1 MRKFDDIKRSLYGD
15 DTATLDPDYAQGPSD
30 PKATSL
36 TNRLLEAKA
45 RINQQKLQ
53 VATEV
58 FGNGHKNTAPVAEQK
73 AYIKSPENTT
83 DLPDPP
89 ISFESL
95 PSKPFMQEEE
105 PIATGTPLDKEPEPT
120 EVLFKDLND
129 AADRYGVPK
138 NLLKALAKQESNFNN
153 EAVSETGVRGVL
165 QVTEKTGKE
174 MFEGTGVEF
183 DVTNQDHQIE
193 AGTKYLAKH
202 IKDWKAKGFGDQ
214 QAQQLATA
222 SYNTGFKRVSD
233 AISETG
239 KALPTMEEIEEAGNK
254 LFPESNLT
262 KDGKKIPFSKEEY
275 KIKSKQAK
283 SFREGMAHWKKIH
296 YQDGELQ
303 EFGVEGGDEFVTAGT
318 PPPPPPPSEPL
329 SLSVDD
335 FEDEEEL
342 IITEKDRKTPGA
354 IAKKVSRTAQKPSK
368 PINVD
373 KEWDKLLDTVVAND
387 DVFLM
392 GLSDGTESLKIA
404 AKAFMKSQGVS
415 GLTSPQ
421 ALTYLNDNAEDLVNW
436 IKKTSSTERAALED
450 TVKPV
455 KIDATPREPTDIS
468 VPTITKTPI
477 RETTGDLKKVPDIQE
492 RDPNRVKDQIK
503 PTKIEDTERPTSDI
517 EKPVSKSKDVRII
530 EEEPIVD
537 VGELSPDDIY
547 SSALDYYEKSAT
559 TDLDAAYESTDGF
572 DLAYLAQK
580 EIQRQKE
587 VTQGFMP
594 LKNKTTVVE
603 QFSNRVFKHKDG
615 TWTVRT
621 SSGRELTGLDEIMA
635 KSYADYDRENWASD
649 PDAPLDGSAGQYFN
663 QTMQSLAYPVELI
676 ASAFTQTP
684 ESRASIKKMA
694 EEYKKYF
701 PVNRASMQGAST
713 ALALISEQKGSVEAI
728 KYAFNNI
735 GTFLEK
741 GFDSVGFTLALAVG
755 NVPVQIG
762 MLASLAHGKANTM
775 KDEWRQL
782 DENKGKELTPEIAAR
797 IEISAAF
804 SMLAEK
810 VSVQAIKGVVSGKPL
825 IKVDPTKWMNKVG
838 DAINRGLNKNLGTK
852 TANLLL
858 VKPITKIAAPLA
870 GEGGQEVISQGFEH
884 WGLKEEFLSKSEMV
898 AIGIEGTLAAPGVAG
913 TVASLQLTK
922 EAAKQ
927 VAKGTPAT
935 RKRIFLE
942 KTLTD
947 TQAQLSK
954 ITVEDRI
961 NDLDQQ
967 INDLSGE
974 VKDTETGV
982 ASQNKRFDEIYD
994 TLRAEAFGQLSIP
1007 DAIKAA
1013 KEQLA
1018 TELESLQS
1026 EKAQLEKDTKPL
1038 TFKDNEFLSRPIKR
1052 DLAKVEQQIEA
1063 LKTAEPKPG
1072 ETPTAR
1078 NEQIQNLENRKK
1090 TLEDKLNSR
1099 VTKQQLE
1106 YLRQKL
1112 TQAKAKIE
1120 SALETDLTGKEKNK
1134 EELAGIAL
1142 DPKYGKELG
1151 EGELAIALKEIRV
1164 LEDTD
1169 DPGMLDPDRELDP
1182 IGLEATS
1189 DYTPTKDSGLE
1200 VVKETEGG
1208 AVTSNTVQ
1216 LKEEPAEW
1224 TDEKTGRR
1232 LTKEDFDS
1240 PIEYQQFVKKTRK
1253 FDADRERG
1261 IKELK
1266 RIKEEKIKE
1275 ISPEDINPR
1284 RQQLV
1289 LERLKKLTNR
1299 KLNDTEKQAVREKV
1313 AELKEK
1319 GVLPTDAGKK
1329 GSKADKLF
1337 SGPTA
1342 FADAQNATPEQLKEA
1357 LDDPKTDAATKKH
1370 LLAIQKAQEDQKKLD
1385 EKLEDKTFADVHE
1398 EVVRGEGKRFKGLHT
1413 YRNEIIEL
1421 LKNPEKRPIAL
1432 INQKVAVLYDE
1443 MQNHATNLS
1452 NKLYAFKQAYDKAES
1467 GFSDT
1472 GKLWAVS
1479 GVIDP
1484 AAQKLN
1490 PNTRKMKYTV
1500 QEMTRAE
1507 FDKEVEERREAAGIS
1522 FLTEISSSK
1531 QTDTTLDSRNL
1542 INALEEEVKLGRSA
1556 WEAVKTYPTT
1566 SIAKNEAKAQGKAE
1580 TDSEFLAG
1588 LDKIEEKIGR
1598 PTEEISD
1605 EKIADIKDPQK
1616 KAKVKEGDIVN
1627 VVDQDGSLI
1636 TPKPVP
1642 ITKML
1647 GKGPDGIEYVQ
1658 VEGSSAGYQI
1668 DRIVPVKSETKARP
1682 KGTSIPE
1689 EIAKLKEDLKRVR
1702 QLKEEKAKK
1711 DKLGSAPDEDYDK
1724 QEREILRKI
1733 EELEALERQAGQQ
1746 PTEDTG
1752 GDGADEVF
1760 DETTKTS
1767 KSSPDSAEQLTQE
1780 TGTDAETETKTKAG
1794 KVQDFIASTIKKY
1807 WPVILKASAK
1817 NRERI
1822 MGMLGTFFTDLVQI
1836 GDIENVPGL
1845 HTLQDTDFIW
1855 TDADIESGRIR
1866 KPQKLVGTFSWQKL
1880 RDALTGLGVDKAT
1893 AKHIAQQYGKFKN
1906 RYENIAVALKAGS
1919 NVRIIDS
1926 EDTRVYEIVSINSEG
1941 IAKLELKKDEPKK
1954 LIVAGKE
1961 LPIKTSSSV
1970 EQLFDAKQFALG
1982 EPLSILLR
1990 PYNNSKTEQVGKL
2003 PDQILLG
2010 MYLGALSFRT
2020 KNPTNTRFT
2029 SDWQRKQFLY
2039 SGKKDPNK
2047 NEITELEDIG
2057 HGFNEAADSIG
2068 KDVAKSLQLSAKKIA
2083 KDHPTLTQDSADL
2096 YYARLLPALGMMA
2109 LDIAAGKDSEAWF
2122 GIENK
2127 VFNFL
2132 EAKAKDR
2139 NFNNPKNK
2147 DDDQTYRH
2155 IKYPEKKK
2163 SKEELIA
2170 LAEDKSALEK
2180 ITEQLDMKLDSYG
2193 EVLREPVDTPTRIKR
2208 SLKKV
2213 PRKVRKALEKLHNAK
2228 WNISETAD
2236 SVVVLNKSDAG
2247 KDLLNRLMGV
2257 LSTEGDMHQRQRD
2270 SYEAANRDKQND
2282 LKSFLEANEA
2292 GELKDFYF
2300 AYELQGHHRILQ
2312 QGKIN
2317 PQNSKVTRFLLQS
2330 WGAQTYNKNNLWKFK
2345 LAVAQNFGLDVDKN
2359 KLAWAET
2366 QFDHIVN
2373 NGHVQEAVKAMQAL
2387 NENKDDKAAASKL
2400 AEAVSQIKSIDD
2412 YKDAN
2417 IQLLTAITALAKY
2430 MPSGDPIRAK
2440 AEFKS
2445 DIVMEIDGI
2454 TNGFA
2459 MNLLQ
2464 FPIFDSEQLETHLNQ
2479 TGTWYDVR
2487 SSHDPTIPDVYMT
2500 LIDHIKEG
2508 DTDDKALDW
2517 YIENA
2522 WKSDFV
2528 SEAGRY
2534 TKGTKKKPPTP
2545 QQEAENARTLAKY
2558 PEMYK
2563 ARSEALRSLVP
2574 DLHLY
2579 NKKMRKTVK
2588 YPFMI
2593 YMYGG
2598 GTKSIAQGVASDV
2611 VDGFYEEV
2619 TALHN
2624 MWQAMQKGTVAP
2636 EDRKYLNELGI
2647 ITRKDYKN
2655 KMMAFV
2661 DNLEKLGAFEGN
2673 KSPSKEEYK
2682 QLLLDGKALDVDKN
2696 GKALHNF
2703 NDTELTQ
2710 VIGRTVEPRF
2720 EHGLSSMLGSTK
2732 NARSDVIKMGQMMHR
2747 MFMLKYET
2755 AYQKKLDKINA
2766 EYKASLS
2773 EEDKRNF
2780 VPLDRLTEKQITE
2793 MVAGQNAELAEVIPQ
2808 AAGPLAQILLDRE
2821 TGKEYTDGALDLSS
2835 TESVRGNE
2843 KLAIRSDKISNKM
2856 TPSENDNRPAN
2867 RDIMEKQLGFVES
2880 GVSTLIRQIQNM
2892 DSVLLTQTFGGGN
2905 GKGDPRVN
2913 VGFTNNKWEGDGNV
2927 LPLHD
2932 AFMASPEQ
2940 LSVISEIYGTAY
2952 IEYNKKYSIIETTF
2966 KQVQKIRKT
2975 LTPEEAH
2982 FLNQMYSAEEQNKQ
2996 NPRDADDFID
3006 EFKDRT
3012 EEVQGFR
3019 KLLFD
3024 KMKEK
3029 GVVSHQLYMPKPQ
3042 GESITSYE
3050 ESLEEIDAVVNEKE
3064 PLPGAEVDRPVLPF
3078 NDKNGDPVKV
3088 NDDQWRAMAQMETW
3102 WDTDIEDINNKIFV
3116 LQGRGGTGKTT
3127 IVEAALTKLGLN
3139 LERNEDGTLVLDPYD
3154 NKPISNPNLGEV
3166 KFALPTHKAKQVI
3179 KQAAGKYKDEDFTT
3193 IAGLLGEK
3201 PNYVP
3206 RSQKDKDTGKTTI
3219 VWKAQFE
3226 KDTELAKKA
3235 LDDLKGVKVIVI
3247 DEASMVNEKDTTE
3260 LIQIAEQKGIRLLFM
3275 GDNVQLPPIEQ
3286 GGKGTVDVA
3295 RVFDTAMG
3303 IGQKKPIPF
3312 EPKHYAQLKQR
3323 MRQDADNPIL
3333 AITDILANVAEW
3345 IHKKHTSYK
3354 KLEHG
3359 KNRQLYFELPLINN
3373 KNVKYMEGNSYNGA
3387 TKNTIKAFADD
3398 YKAARLEGKEGGVKY
3413 IHYQKA
3419 DHKRS
3424 ASLRTKIRKA
3434 IFGDADPG
3442 IFEKPYLKGERI
3454 VLDDSVTL
3462 LNKDGEVQNFTKD
3475 LHNGDEVTVQ
3485 KELYTITAPYKDGK
3499 DRGENKA
3506 PVYKNISVDILEVKL
3521 DGSGVVYKLVLENAQ
3536 SKEDIVKGMI
3546 RNRKYGIFKGEP
3558 GTENIASNYTGKDKF
3573 LEGRVV
3579 KEMFTEDLGAA
3590 YIINAHKSQGST
3602 YDTVYADYENMLRG
3616 YHGADF
3622 LTRVKALYV
3631 ATSRPR
3637 TKLVMVGDAGVMG
3650 LNLSFGDG
3658 DLIKE
3663 GENANVEL
3671 IDANQEILENVVNKE
3686 TSNLDDLI
3694 EEEIEQI
3701 IKSDVP
3707 PTPTPTLSWKDLDSF
3722 LNDGLTDAEQNA
3734 IDNLARFAGDETIL
3748 EYINNPQSLKS
3759 ELKSIESQAREDEAR
3774 AEADEEFGM
3783 NEDGDAESAESA
3795 VINKGLTVLHKVLV
3809 KKGVT
3814 DKLGSL
3820 GSMDDLPNEPTGDPR
3835 DLGVIGKG
3843 NFKKLFDQFKQF
3855 STNYYA
3861 NTREMLAHSETLDT
3875 VLGILSEGITE
3886 IGGINLSLQ
3895 EVQGITQG
3903 EYDIANRAMK
3913 INLSNSVPYSVNQS
3927 PQEVYVHELL
3937 HATTALGIRQNPL
3950 IVNRVERVYVQ
3961 TKRAIDAKYG
3971 KGSGYK
3977 VFLTGINTPSEN
3989 DIAMARKQYNYV
4001 FAGREKDRIH
4011 EFLAYAATNRQMIE
4025 FLKTQPKPVREGIL
4039 DNIIGIITDVMN
4051 FLKESFGARTYAAK
4065 GNNAFAEILAATE
4078 HLVAVQA
4085 KHESML
4091 DRLNA
4096 YTYNKLDQ
4104 SDEFL
4109 KRTGENV
4116 FLKLQG
4122 KEGETPSR
4130 LRQAVFGAAGGI
4142 YATMTTN
4149 EATIALRQKID
4160 QKLNKT
4166 LRGIANE
4173 IGDGALT
4180 KEMIEQLLYVKV
4192 NISKARQQAETFTM
4206 SWFNGNKKEDIEG
4219 IWKSVKEDGM
4229 DVKTKVAL
4237 TRVVFQTD
4245 LSVLL
4250 NEDNEWAMTPAEIMD
4265 LIGHAGRSRRATLKA
4280 RIAKELKLSHKSDA
4294 LSYAKELGYWIATGN
4309 TRLDDSHTNVS
4320 TIAAQYFT
4328 NPTAAEVNLLDMYST
4343 LSALDY
4349 TDANH
4354 NEAVLKLARAEFMD
4368 NPDRNGI
4375 SDLLKSHRTYKENI
4389 RADNFEENEMQ
4400 LVKGYIV
4407 ERVDNF
4413 TSIKMGR
4420 ADQAKEMKER
4430 GYSESY
4436 PVRKVDPRQTI
4447 DTMYVTR
4454 TTPEVTDVSGVMSTT
4469 NQRNMGTTL
4478 TEILVR
4484 DPAYHFTKG
4493 PNKGKP
4499 NFYIIKAAVDKFIK
4513 AKSRAA
4519 KSNKTFKWDDSLTMR
4534 PLRDQNGNITDYR
4547 VMMNHADVE
4556 QIIRPDLQVD
4566 HVFAHM
4572 RSSAVDRKE
4581 TIESDKKTVELLVY
4595 EQLELMEASPDISW
4609 INIMDPNSPYID
4621 RFRKLPKAVR
4631 KHMEEYAKGGRF
4643 FVREDIIDK
4652 VFGYKSFDLS
4662 ELKMLQDDDTSFKR
4676 ITKRA
4681 AGLTHHAIKQTV
4693 GYGKNRVV
4701 IAMPKVV
4708 VGNMLSNIYQLTMR
4722 KIPLDYIFH
4731 KIVEGVHE
4739 YNKYR
4744 KDTERR
4750 TKLKHEIESQKL
4762 DPDTSSEAV
4771 EMRQLDDRIKGN
4783 LIHRLSKAGLNSLIV
4798 EDINDAQ
4805 TDGWINKLQKTIPY
4819 SFPRAQKFIDKIPS
4833 ELGDV
4838 ARFLFMTK
4846 GSKPYQISR
4855 HIVQMT
4861 DFLARYV
4868 MIEHATKVKGQGFKE
4883 AVHESLD
4890 AFVVF
4895 DEAMIPALETLEAVG
4910 ATSFLSYYLR
4920 NARAS
4925 RKLVAQSP
4933 TGVALAAAAQ
4943 HTTGIPVLGNVN
4955 SSWLAGRFT
4964 PNTLQT
4970 DDLFDE
4976 ANNVSLFEIVK
4987 DVNKDLF
4994 N

>member
-15 DTATLDPDYAQGPSD
+15 DTATLDPDYAQVPSD
-30 PKATSL
+30 SKATSL

-53 VATEV
+53 VAAEV

-83 DLPDPP
+83 ELLQTPEQRSAQSEKDLAALSDPP

-105 PIATGTPLDKEPEPT
+105 PITTGTPLDKEPEPT
-120 EVLFKDLND
+120 EALFKDLND

-165 QVTEKTGKE
+165 QVTEETGKE

-275 KIKSKQAK
+275 KIKSKRAK

-318 PPPPPPPSEPL
+318 PPPPPPPPPSEPL
-329 SLSVDD
+329 SLGVDD
-335 FEDEEEL
+335 FEDEEKPV
-342 IITEKDRKTPGA
+342 ITKTDLSHPGGA
-354 IAKKVSRTAQKPSK
+354 FKKVVKNAQKPPK

-392 GLSDGTESLKIA
+392 GLSEGTESLKIA

-421 ALTYLNDNAEDLVNW
+421 ALTYLNENAEDLVNW
-436 IKKTSSTERAALED
+436 IKKTSSTERAALEG
-450 TVKPV
+450 TAEPV
-455 KIDATPREPTDIS
+455 KIDVTPKEPTDIS
-468 VPTITKTPI
+468 VPTTTKTPI
-477 RETTGDLKKVPDIQE
+477 KETTGELREVPDIQE
-492 RDPNRVKDQIK
+492 RDPSRVKDQLK
-503 PTKIEDTERPTSDI
+503 PAKIIDRDVERIDPKD
-517 EKPVSKSKDVRII
+517 PVTQTKDVRII

-547 SSALDYYEKSAT
+547 SSALDYYQKSAT
-559 TDLDAAYESTDGF
+559 ADLDRVYESTDGF

-580 EIQRQKE
+580 EIQRQKD

-594 LKNKTTVVE
+594 LENKTAVVE

-735 GTFLEK
+735 GTFLGK

-762 MLASLAHGKANTM
+762 MLTSLAHGKANTM

-810 VSVQAIKGVVSGKPL
+810 VSVQALKGVISGKPL

-838 DAINRGLNKNLGTK
+838 DAINRGINKNLGTK

-858 VKPITKIAAPLA
+858 VKPITKIAAPLG
-870 GEGGQEVISQGFEH
+870 GEGVQEVISQGFEH

-913 TVASLQLTK
+913 TVAGLHLTK
-922 EAAKQ
+922 EVAKQ

-942 KTLTD
+942 KTLGD

-967 INDLSGE
+967 IADLSGE
-974 VKDTETGV
+974 VKDTPTGV
-982 ASQNKRFDEIYD
+982 ASQNKRFDEIYN

-1007 DAIKAA
+1007 EAIKAA

-1052 DLAKVEQQIEA
+1052 DLAQVEQQIEA
-1063 LKTAEPKPG
+1063 LKKAEPKQG
-1072 ETPTAR
+1072 ESPTAR
-1078 NEQIQNLENRKK
+1078 NEQIQNLEARKK
-1090 TLEDKLNSR
+1090 KLEDKLNSR
-1099 VTKQQLE
+1099 VNKQQLE

-1120 SALETDLTGKEKNK
+1120 AALETDLGGKKKTK

-1151 EGELAIALKEIRV
+1151 EGELAIALNEVGI
-1164 LEDTD
+1164 LAETD
-1169 DPGMLDPDRELDP
+1169 DPGMLDPDRKLDP

-1189 DYTPTKDSGLE
+1189 DYTPTEDSGLE

-1224 TDEKTGRR
+1224 TNKETGRR
-1232 LTKEDFDS
+1232 LTEKDFDS
-1240 PIEYQQFVKKTRK
+1240 RIEYQQFVKKTRK

-1266 RIKEEKIKE
+1266 RLKEEKIKE

-1289 LERLKKLTNR
+1289 LEKLGALTNR
-1299 KLNDTEKQAVREKV
+1299 KLNDKEKQAVREKV
-1313 AELKEK
+1313 AELKKK

-1357 LDDPKTDAATKKH
+1357 IDDPKTDAATKKH
-1370 LLAIQKAQEDQKKLD
+1370 LRAIEQAQKDQKELD
-1385 EKLEDKTFADVHE
+1385 KKLEDKTFADVHE

-1421 LKNPEKRPIAL
+1421 LKNPEKRPIEL

-1452 NKLYAFKQAYDKAES
+1452 NKLYAFKQAYEKAES

-1507 FDKEVEERREAAGIS
+1507 FDKEVEERREETGIS

-1566 SIAKNEAKAQGKAE
+1566 SIAKNEAKAQDKAE
-1580 TDSEFLAG
+1580 ADSEFLAG

-1605 EKIADIKDPQK
+1605 EQIADIKDPQK
-1616 KAKVKEGDIVN
+1616 RAKVKEGDIVN
-1627 VVDQDGSLI
+1627 VIDADGSLI
-1636 TPKPVP
+1636 TPEPVP

-1658 VEGSSAGYQI
+1658 VEGSSAGFRI
-1668 DRIVPVKSETKARP
+1668 DRVIPIREQP
-1682 KGTSIPE
+1682 KGKSIKD
-1689 EIAKLKEDLKRVR
+1689 EIKEVEAQIKAV
-1702 QLKEEKAKK
+1702 KEKIAARDAKAKAE
-1711 DKLGSAPDEDYDK
+1711 DKLRSSPDEDSELEKELSRLQDRLGQLKNLDK
-1724 QEREILRKI
+1724 QP
-1733 EELEALERQAGQQ
+1733 EES
-1746 PTEDTG
+1746 
-1752 GDGADEVF
+1752 DEVF
-1760 DETTKTS
+1760 DETTEATE
-1767 KSSPDSAEQLTQE
+1767 SSTDSPEQTAPK

-1794 KVQDFIASTIKKY
+1794 KVQDFIASAIKKY
-1807 WPVILKASAK
+1807 WPVILKAAAT

-1893 AKHIAQQYGKFKN
+1893 AKHIAQQYGKFKD
-1906 RYENIAVALKAGS
+1906 RYENIAVALKGRQIKKVKGKDKEIAGS

-1926 EDTRVYEIVSINSEG
+1926 EDTQVYEILSINSEG
-1941 IAKLELKKDEPKK
+1941 IAKLKGKDTAQPKS
-1954 LIVAGKE
+1954 LPVA
-1961 LPIKTSSSV
+1961 
-1970 EQLFDAKQFALG
+1970 QLFDAKQFALG
-1982 EPLSILLR
+1982 DPLSILLR

-2010 MYLGALSFRT
+2010 MYLGALAFRT

-2029 SDWQRKQFLY
+2029 SDWQKKQFLY
-2039 SGKKDPNK
+2039 SGKDEPTSD
-2047 NEITELEDIG
+2047 EITELEDVG
-2057 HGFNEAADSIG
+2057 HGFNESADSIG
-2068 KDVAKSLQLSAKKIA
+2068 SDIAKSLQLSAKKIA

-2122 GIENK
+2122 SIENK
-2127 VFNFL
+2127 RWNFNTPN
-2132 EAKAKDR
+2132 KKKR
-2139 NFNNPKNK
+2139 NFNNPANK
-2147 DDDQTYRH
+2147 DDKATYRH
-2155 IKYPEKKK
+2155 IKYPEG
-2163 SKEELIA
+2163 SRLDPADKEA
-2170 LAEDKSALEK
+2170 LTKLE
-2180 ITEQLDMKLDSYG
+2180 EQLAMKLDSYG

-2228 WNISETAD
+2228 WNVSETAD
-2236 SVVVLNKSDAG
+2236 SVVVLNKSDTG
-2247 KDLLNRLMGV
+2247 KDLLNRLMGI
-2257 LSTEGDMHQRQRD
+2257 LPTEGDMHQRQRD

-2400 AEAVSQIKSIDD
+2400 AEAVSQIKSIDE

-2430 MPSGDPIRAK
+2430 MPSGNPIRK
-2440 AEFKS
+2440 KDEFKS

-2464 FPIFDSEQLETHLNQ
+2464 FPIFDSEQLNTHLKQ

-2487 SSHDPTIPDVYMT
+2487 SSHDPTLPDVYMT

-2528 SEAGRY
+2528 SDAGRY

-2545 QQEAENARTLAKY
+2545 QQEAENARTLARY

-2647 ITRKDYKN
+2647 ITREDYKN
-2655 KMMAFV
+2655 KMMAFA

-2673 KSPSKEEYK
+2673 KSPSKAEYK
-2682 QLLLDGKALDVDKN
+2682 QLLLNGKALDVDKN

-2703 NDTELTQ
+2703 NDAELIQ

-2720 EHGLSSMLGSTK
+2720 EYGLSSMLGSTK
-2732 NARSDVIKMGQMMHR
+2732 DARSDVIKMGQMMHR

-2773 EEDKRNF
+2773 EEDKRDF

-2793 MVAGQNAELAEVIPQ
+2793 MVAGQNAELSEVIPQ

-2835 TESVRGNE
+2835 IEGVRDNDKKQDVKEPWDNE
-2843 KLAIRSDKISNKM
+2843 KIELTSDKISNKM
-2856 TPSENDNRPAN
+2856 TPSEKDNRPAN
-2867 RDIMEKQLGFVES
+2867 RDIMEKQLRFVEP
-2880 GVSTLIRQIQNM
+2880 GVSALIRQIQNM

-2913 VGFTNNKWEGDGNV
+2913 VGFTSNKWEGDGNV

-2975 LTPEEAH
+2975 LTPEEAY

-3012 EEVQGFR
+3012 EEVQGYR

-3024 KMKEK
+3024 KMKEE

-3042 GESITSYE
+3042 GESITNYE
-3050 ESLEEIDAVVNEKE
+3050 ESLKERDDVVNEKE

-3078 NDKNGDPVKV
+3078 NDENGDPVKV

-3102 WDTDIEDINNKIFV
+3102 WDTDIDDINNKIFV

-3139 LERNEDGTLVLDPYD
+3139 LERNEDGTLVLDSYD
-3154 NKPISNPNLGEV
+3154 KKPKFNSSLGEV

-3206 RSQKDKDTGKTTI
+3206 RSQKDKNTGETTI
-3219 VWKAQFE
+3219 VWEAQFT
-3226 KDTELAKKA
+3226 KDTDLAKKA

-3286 GGKGTVDVA
+3286 DGTGTVDVA

-3312 EPKHYAQLKQR
+3312 QPEHYAQLKQR
-3323 MRQDADNPIL
+3323 MRQDAGNPIL

-3345 IHKKHTSYK
+3345 IHGKHTSYK
-3354 KLEHG
+3354 KLQHG

-3373 KNVKYMEGNSYNGA
+3373 KNVKYMEGDSYNGA

-3413 IHYQKA
+3413 IHYNAAAK
-3419 DHKRS
+3419 DRS
-3424 ASLRTKIRKA
+3424 VSLRTKIRKA

-3442 IFEKPYLKGERI
+3442 IDTKPYLKGERI

-3485 KELYTITAPYKDGK
+3485 NELYTITAPYKDGK

-3521 DGSGVVYKLVLENAQ
+3521 DGSDVVYGLVLENAQ
-3536 SKEDIVKGMI
+3536 SKKDIVKEMI
-3546 RNRKYGIFKGEP
+3546 RNKTYGTLKNKSGNEKLAATSPYP
-3558 GTENIASNYTGKDKF
+3558 GIYYTGHDKF
-3573 LEGRVV
+3573 SEGRVL

-3602 YDTVYADYENMLRG
+3602 YDTVYADYESMLRG

-3637 TKLVMVGDAGVMG
+3637 TKLVMVGDAGPMG
-3650 LNLSFGDG
+3650 LKLSFGDG

-3663 GENANVEL
+3663 GENANEEL
-3671 IDANQEILENVVNKE
+3671 IAANQEILESVKE
-3686 TSNLDDLI
+3686 TPN
-3694 EEEIEQI
+3694 
-3701 IKSDVP
+3701 
-3707 PTPTPTLSWKDLDSF
+3707 
-3722 LNDGLTDAEQNA
+3722 
-3734 IDNLARFAGDETIL
+3734 
-3748 EYINNPQSLKS
+3748 
-3759 ELKSIESQAREDEAR
+3759 
-3774 AEADEEFGM
+3774 ADEDIEK
-3783 NEDGDAESAESA
+3783 D
-3795 VINKGLTVLHKVLV
+3795 IQ
-3809 KKGVT
+3809 
-3814 DKLGSL
+3814 GSL

-3861 NTREMLAHSETLDT
+3861 STREMLAHSETLDT
-3875 VLGILSEGITE
+3875 VLGILGEGISD

-3971 KGSGYK
+3971 AGSGYK
-3977 VFLTGINTPSEN
+3977 VFLTDITNPTEN
-3989 DIAMARKQYNYV
+3989 DTAMAKKQYNYV

-4039 DNIIGIITDVMN
+4039 ENILGIITDVMN

-4104 SDEFL
+4104 SDAFL
-4109 KRTGENV
+4109 KRTGEDV
-4116 FLKLQG
+4116 LLKLEG
-4122 KEGETPSR
+4122 KKGETPSR

-4206 SWFNGNKKEDIEG
+4206 SWFNGNKKEGIEG

-4265 LIGHAGRSRRATLKA
+4265 LIGHAGRSRRATLRA

-4309 TRLDDSHTNVS
+4309 TRLDNSHTNVS

-4389 RADNFEENEMQ
+4389 RKDNFEENEMQ

-4413 TSIKMGR
+4413 TSIKIGR

-4484 DPAYHFTKG
+4484 DDAYHFKKG

-4513 AKSRAA
+4513 AKAKAA
-4519 KSNKTFKWDDSLTMR
+4519 KANKNFQWDDSLTMR

-4572 RSSAVDRKE
+4572 RSSAIDRKE

-4609 INIMDPNSPYID
+4609 INIMDPDSPYID
-4621 RFRKLPKAVR
+4621 RYRKLPKAVR

-4708 VGNMLSNIYQLTMR
+4708 VGNMLSNIYQLMMR

-4762 DPDTSSEAV
+4762 DPDTSPEAV

-4805 TDGWINKLQKTIPY
+4805 TDGWINKLQKSIPY

-4895 DEAMIPALETLEAVG
+4895 DEAMIPALEALEAVG

-4925 RKLVAQSP
+4925 RKLAAQSP

-4964 PNTLQT
+4964 PNSLQT

-4987 DVNKDLF
+4987 DVDKDLF